1 MRGGMG
7 GKDMDVKQAA
17 GVKTGPS
24 EMLGQQE
31 RLYEQLCNTRA
42 TFQDAQ
48 TKAKGVAA
56 GNLQSSQ

>member
-1 MRGGMG
+1 
-7 GKDMDVKQAA
+7 MDVKQAA

-42 TFQDAQ
+42 TFHDAQ